1 MASPASIREL
11 RYRSGTTFNTTFIA
25 ADTAATWSVTNST
38 KLRVTSC
45 DLSGLTYEADDDPTL
60 ESQLLR
66 GRAKIP
72 TLRKGVIKFGAWAE
86 GGESTTAANPMAT
99 LLSKICGGIVNPA
112 TARTATALTAGS
124 DADTIASTGIGAKVQ
139 VGQALLCGVRGDG
152 DGEAEVRVI
161 SAEATDAVNVSMN
174 LQAAM
179 VTNAVAVISTTV
191 FPDPTATQ
199 SYLDFLA
206 IGHSAEDQMQAV
218 GGMGSFTVEGLNPG
232 ELPKFG
238 FEINVADWQEV
249 ASGDRASLA
258 PATAPSGDPPAANR
272 GLGGFFLGDASSN
285 TRTVFK
291 VADVT
296 FNPGVTYEAVPGMN
310 GVNGIE
316 GWQMVPS
323 VPTLECTVL
332 LEGSTDPLPGFYD
345 DFVAGTAKQ
354 CIVQCGSTA
363 TKCFAIDMPYCTFDG
378 APVRTTVGNLQ
389 AVKVN
394 LRGLTQDL
402 TAINTAQYLAKA
414 GWRIH
419 FF

>member
-1 MASPASIREL
+1 
-11 RYRSGTTFNTTFIA
+11 
-25 ADTAATWSVTNST
+25 
-38 KLRVTSC
+38 
-45 DLSGLTYEADDDPTL
+45 
-60 ESQLLR
+60 
-66 GRAKIP
+66 
-72 TLRKGVIKFGAWAE
+72 
-86 GGESTTAANPMAT
+86 
-99 LLSKICGGIVNPA
+99 
-112 TARTATALTAGS
+112 
-124 DADTIASTGIGAKVQ
+124 
-139 VGQALLCGVRGDG
+139 
-152 DGEAEVRVI
+152 
-161 SAEATDAVNVSMN
+161 
-174 LQAAM
+174 
-179 VTNAVAVISTTV
+179 
-191 FPDPTATQ
+191 
-199 SYLDFLA
+199 
-206 IGHSAEDQMQAV
+206 
-218 GGMGSFTVEGLNPG
+218 
-232 ELPKFG
+232 
-238 FEINVADWQEV
+238 
-249 ASGDRASLA
+249 
-258 PATAPSGDPPAANR
+258 
-272 GLGGFFLGDASSN
+272 
-285 TRTVFK
+285 
-291 VADVT
+291 
-296 FNPGVTYEAVPGMN
+296 MN